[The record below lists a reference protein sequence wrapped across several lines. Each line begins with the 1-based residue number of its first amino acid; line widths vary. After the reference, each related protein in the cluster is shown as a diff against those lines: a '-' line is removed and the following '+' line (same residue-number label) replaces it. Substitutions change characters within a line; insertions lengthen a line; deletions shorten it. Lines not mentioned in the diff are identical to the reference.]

1 MRIHVETVSNRKAY
15 LIVKNKTSLETFLKK
30 IEDGTKPKYQ
40 VQYSVGSEN
49 LPEKKSVAVR
59 VHLKNDMTVKQS
71 YKKMSVTFVGETETK
86 KIAINM
92 GKTQADIYNEV
103 ADAVQ
108 KLKGQSFTRNG
119 SSEGVSTT
127 IGDCIAWI
135 DGKEML
141 HVYTPTPSSMTLNLT
156 FQESVLKCLRQL
168 PVKLMSDKHRRV
180 ISQIIKHGAIQIPIN
195 THDLVEKVLDIL
207 ENLIGCKGY
216 KESDG
221 RRFRLGL
228 FLNNRIMSHISTLS
242 SKRVSKYHFDTVSVG
257 PDFSGYMQIFV
268 KTLTGKTVTLNTQS
282 NEAIEDVK
290 SLVQSAEGIPPDQ
303 QRLIFAGKQLEDG
316 RTLADYNIQK
326 ESTLHMVL
334 RLRGGMM
341 TEESGKS
348 DFDLLSCLSDE
359 DDSEDDDDD
368 EDDDVEETDL
378 IYKWT
383 IVEFFKSLTE
393 RK

>member
-108 KLKGQSFTRNG
+108 KLKVPSFTRNTPG
-119 SSEGVSTT
+119 NSKGVSTT

-156 FQESVLKCLRQL
+156 FQESVLTCLRRL
-168 PVKLMSDKHRRV
+168 PVKLMSNRHRRV

-207 ENLIGCKGY
+207 ENLIGCKGCR
-216 KESDG
+216 ESDG
-221 RRFRLGL
+221 WRFRLGL
-228 FLNNRIMSHISTLS
+228 FLNNRLMDHISTLS
-242 SKRVSKYHFDTVSVG
+242 SNRVSKYHFDTVSVG
-257 PDFSGYMQIFV
+257 PDFSRYMQIV
-268 KTLTGKTVTLNTQS
+268 IKTLTGRNVTLNTQS
-282 NEAIEDVK
+282 NETIGDVK
-290 SLVQSAEGIPPDQ
+290 RLVYAADAEGIPTDQ

-316 RTLADYNIQK
+316 RTLADYKIQDG
-326 ESTLHMVL
+326 SVVHLVL

-348 DFDLLSCLSDE
+348 DFDLLSCASDE
-359 DDSEDDDDD
+359 DGSED

-378 IYKWT
+378 IYKRT
-383 IVEFFKSLTE
+383 LGEFLTE